1 MAQIKYIDQQGLQ
14 QAIAA
19 LKGKT
24 DAAYLAKDGVAEAAK
39 KLEAA
44 VKINGV
50 DFDGSAAITVKAE
63 PEDHEHVM
71 ADVTDLQD
79 AMDEKVDKVA
89 DHSLVANADIAKIH
103 EHNNKA
109 ELDKVVDGKVD
120 AWDAKLGVN
129 DADKLVY
136 SNNGMSGVA
145 NVKGALDLLANVN
158 QAMVED
164 IEEVKEAIGQAADA
178 GAQVEA
184 SGLHKVIADADAVV
198 LAAAKQDAADQI
210 AALINSA
217 PEAMN
222 TLKELADAIG
232 AHQTVYDAYVVEVAQ
247 DIADAKAAAEAK
259 AAELD
264 GVLAGRIQALENA
277 EKDTHVALSQAEIEA
292 AINNAW
298 V

>member
-14 QAIAA
+14 QAIGA

-24 DAAYLAKDGVAEAAK
+24 DAAYLAKEGVAKAAE
-39 KLEAA
+39 KLNAA

-50 DFDGSAAITVKAE
+50 DFDGSADITVKAE
-63 PEDHEHVM
+63 PEDHEHEI
-71 ADVTDLQD
+71 ADVAGLQD
-79 AMDEKVDKVA
+79 ALDDKVDVVA

-103 EHNNKA
+103 EHDNKA

-120 AWDAKLGVN
+120 AWDAKVGVN

-136 SNNGMSGVA
+136 SNNGMSGVSH
-145 NVKGALDLLANVN
+145 VKGALDTLANVN
-158 QAMVED
+158 VQMVADIQALED
-164 IEEVKEAIGQAADA
+164 AIGEAGNGADVAAT
-178 GAQVEA
+178 
-184 SGLHKVIADADAVV
+184 GLHKVIADADAVV

-210 AALINSA
+210 AALVNSA

-232 AHQTVYDAYVVEVAQ
+232 AHQDVYDDYVETVAQ
-247 DIADAKAAAEAK
+247 DIADAQAAAEAK

-264 GVLAGRIQALENA
+264 AVLAGRIQTLENA
-277 EKDTHVALSQAEIEA
+277 EKDTHVALTQSEIEA

>member
-1 MAQIKYIDQQGLQ
+1 
-14 QAIAA
+14 
-19 LKGKT
+19 
-24 DAAYLAKDGVAEAAK
+24 
-39 KLEAA
+39 
-44 VKINGV
+44 
-50 DFDGSAAITVKAE
+50 
-63 PEDHEHVM
+63 
-71 ADVTDLQD
+71 
-79 AMDEKVDKVA
+79 
-89 DHSLVANADIAKIH
+89 
-103 EHNNKA
+103 
-109 ELDKVVDGKVD
+109 
-120 AWDAKLGVN
+120 
-129 DADKLVY
+129 
-136 SNNGMSGVA
+136 MSGVA

>member
-44 VKINGV
+44 VQINGV
-50 DFDGSAAITVKAE
+50 DFDGSANITVKAE
-63 PEDHEHVM
+63 PEDHDHVM
-71 ADVTDLQD
+71 ADVTDLQA

-89 DHSLVANADIAKIH
+89 NHSLVADADIAKIH
-103 EHNNKA
+103 EHTNKA

-129 DADKLVY
+129 DVDKLVY
-136 SNNGMSGVA
+136 SNNGMSGIA

-164 IEEVKEAIGQAADA
+164 IEEVKEAIGEAAA
-178 GAQVEA
+178 GDVAA
-184 SGLHKVIADADAVV
+184 TGLHKVIADADAAV
-198 LAAAKQDAADQI
+198 LAAAKQDAADKI
-210 AALINSA
+210 AALVNSA
-217 PEAMN
+217 PDAMN

-232 AHQTVYDAYVVEVAQ
+232 AHQTVYEGYVQTVNGQVAAAQ
-247 DIADAKAAAEAK
+247 AAAEAK

-264 GVLAGRIQALENA
+264 
-277 EKDTHVALSQAEIEA
+277 EA
-292 AINNAW
+292 
-298 V
+298 

>member
-14 QAIAA
+14 QAIGA

-24 DAAYLAKDGVAEAAK
+24 DAAYLAKEGVAKAAE
-39 KLEAA
+39 KLNAA

-50 DFDGSAAITVKAE
+50 DFDGSADITVQAE
-63 PEDHEHVM
+63 PVDHEHEI
-71 ADVTDLQD
+71 ADVAELQD
-79 AMDEKVDKVA
+79 ALDDKVDVVA

-103 EHNNKA
+103 EHDNKA

-120 AWDAKLGVN
+120 AWDAKVGVN

-145 NVKGALDLLANVN
+145 DVKGALDTLANVN
-158 QAMVED
+158 VQMVADVQALED
-164 IEEVKEAIGQAADA
+164 AIGVAAA
-178 GAQVEA
+178 GDVVAT
-184 SGLHKVIADADAVV
+184 GLHKVIADADAVV
-198 LAAAKQDAADQI
+198 LEAAKQDAAAQI
-210 AALINSA
+210 SALVNSA

-232 AHQTVYDAYVVEVAQ
+232 AHQDVYDDYVETVAQ
-247 DIADAKAAAEAK
+247 DIADAQAAAEAK

-264 GVLAGRIQALENA
+264 EVLAGRIKVLEDA
-277 EKDTHVALSQAEIEA
+277 EVDTHVALSQDEIEA

-298 V
+298 A

>member
-14 QAIAA
+14 QAIGA

-24 DAAYLAKDGVAEAAK
+24 DAAYLAKEGVAKAAE
-39 KLEAA
+39 KLNAA

-50 DFDGSAAITVKAE
+50 DFDGSADITVQAE
-63 PEDHEHVM
+63 PEDHEHEI
-71 ADVTDLQD
+71 ADVAGLQD
-79 AMDEKVDKVA
+79 ALDDKVDVVA

-103 EHNNKA
+103 EHANKA

-136 SNNGMSGVA
+136 SNNGMSGVSD
-145 NVKGALDLLANVN
+145 VKGALDTLSNVN
-158 QAMVED
+158 VQMVADIQALED
-164 IEEVKEAIGQAADA
+164 AIGEAAA
-178 GAQVEA
+178 GDVSAT
-184 SGLHKVIADADAVV
+184 GLHKVIADADAVV

-210 AALINSA
+210 AALVDSA
-217 PEAMN
+217 PDAMN

-232 AHQTVYDAYVVEVAQ
+232 AHQTVYEGYVQTVNGQVAAAQ
-247 DIADAKAAAEAK
+247 SAAEAK

-264 GVLAGRIQALENA
+264 AVLAGRIQTLENA
-277 EKDTHVALSQAEIEA
+277 EKDTHVALSQSEIEA

>member
-14 QAIAA
+14 QAIGA

-24 DAAYLAKDGVAEAAK
+24 DAAYLAKEGVAKAAE
-39 KLEAA
+39 KLNAA

-50 DFDGSAAITVKAE
+50 DFDGSADIEVEA
-63 PEDHEHVM
+63 PEHEHEI
-71 ADVTDLQD
+71 ADVAGLQD
-79 AMDEKVDKVA
+79 AINEKVDKV
-89 DHSLVANADIAKIH
+89 DNHSLVADIEIAKIH
-103 EHNNKA
+103 EHDNKA

-129 DADKLVY
+129 DVEKLVY
-136 SNNGMSGVA
+136 SNTGMSGVA
-145 NVKGALDLLANVN
+145 NVKGALDTLSNVN
-158 QAMVED
+158 VQMVADIQALED
-164 IEEVKEAIGQAADA
+164 AIGAAGNGSDIA
-178 GAQVEA
+178 AT
-184 SGLHKVIADADAVV
+184 GLHKVIADADAVV

-210 AALINSA
+210 AALVNSA
-217 PEAMN
+217 PDAMN

-232 AHQTVYDAYVVEVAQ
+232 AHQTVYEGYVQTVNGQVAAAQ
-247 DIADAKAAAEAK
+247 AAAEAK

-264 GVLAGRIQALENA
+264 EVLAGRIKDLEDA
-277 EKDTHVALSQAEIEA
+277 EKDTHVALSQSEIEA

>member
-14 QAIAA
+14 QAIGA

-24 DAAYLAKDGVAEAAK
+24 DAAYLAKNGVAEAAK
-39 KLEAA
+39 KLEVA

-50 DFDGSAAITVKAE
+50 DFDGSADIEIAA
-63 PEDHEHVM
+63 PDHEHVM
-71 ADVTDLQD
+71 ADVTDLQA

-89 DHSLVANADIAKIH
+89 DHSLVADADIAKIH
-103 EHNNKA
+103 EHANKA

-136 SNNGMSGVA
+136 SNNGMSGVSH
-145 NVKGALDLLANVN
+145 VKGALDLLANVN

-164 IEEVKEAIGQAADA
+164 IEEVKEAIGEAAA
-178 GAQVEA
+178 GDVAA
-184 SGLHKVIADADAVV
+184 TGLHKVIADADAVV

-210 AALINSA
+210 AALVNSA
-217 PEAMN
+217 PDAMN

-232 AHQTVYDAYVVEVAQ
+232 AHQTVYEGYVQTVNGQVAAAQ
-247 DIADAKAAAEAK
+247 SAAEAK

-264 GVLAGRIQALENA
+264 GALAERIQALEDEEA
-277 EKDTHVALSQAEIEA
+277 DELVALSQSEIEA

>member
-14 QAIAA
+14 KAIAA

-50 DFDGSAAITVKAE
+50 DFDGSADITVKAE
-63 PEDHEHVM
+63 PEDHQHVM
-71 ADVTDLQD
+71 ADVTDLQA